1 MLDVT
6 RTRDKKT
13 AYFVFTLELMLSL
26 TPATYQLG
34 ARDVGN
40 EKMSAT
46 KTQLHLKEIE
56 REKNMLIREQRKHMR
71 DVSNE

>member
-1 MLDVT
+1 LSSADAREERRRIARKKMLDVT

-46 KTQLHLKEIE
+46 KT
-56 REKNMLIREQRKHMR
+56 
-71 DVSNE
+71 